1 MSKCCELNFTI
12 EQTNAV
18 DFKLETQNS
27 LGFNMDS
34 QYEIVALKSY
44 KNLLDKP
51 SINGEVLIDD
61 KSFEDLGEY
70 TLKNSEILDIFNRV
84 FKKGD

>member
-1 MSKCCELNFTI
+1 MRCCEINFAIEETSLTFGLAEQSLNFG
-12 EQTNAV
+12 
-18 DFKLETQNS
+18 L
-27 LGFNMDS
+27 DS
-34 QYEIVALKSY
+34 QYTIGDIIDY
-44 KNLLDKP
+44 KKQVMGKP
-51 SINGEVLIDD
+51 SVNGVILVDD